1 MSVNPK
7 QPYLKTGLYKDE
19 PGTFADLNAI
29 LRNFATK
36 KLRPSRTSPPI
47 ANDIGELEFVYDKT
61 AHRLYTKVN
70 GALKYVAF
78 S

>member
-7 QPYLKTGLYKDE
+7 QPVLKSGAYSDE
-19 PGTFADLNAI
+19 PGVWTDLNAV

-47 ANDIGELEFVYDKT
+47 ANDVGELEFVYDKT
-61 AHRLYTKVN
+61 LHRLYTKVN
-70 GALKYVAF
+70 GTLKYAAF